1 MESPVSQFTAL
12 QITRGE
18 TNTKF
23 TFLILVCG
31 SLNSNFRQGG
41 SRWWREQHGAER
53 PGLCFWAPASVPRA
67 QRSPCR
73 SHHPAPAAAGTLYP
87 LLLAWLCLAGWLGAS
102 RGCQLPSEG
111 RPLSEGCHPKQAEIT
126 VYTEVLALYQDGHGS
141 YRLPWQYAG
150 LLHGAQVRQSGAAC
164 SRLKL
169 TGQIGRAHV

>member
-1 MESPVSQFTAL
+1 MEQSA
-12 QITRGE
+12 
-18 TNTKF
+18 
-23 TFLILVCG
+23 
-31 SLNSNFRQGG
+31 QGCASG
-41 SRWWREQHGAER
+41 
-53 PGLCFWAPASVPRA
+53 APASVPRA

-73 SHHPAPAAAGTLYP
+73 SHHPAPAAAAAGTMHP

-141 YRLPWQYAG
+141 YRLPWQYVG
-150 LLHGAQVRQSGAAC
+150 LLHGAQVKQSGAAC

-169 TGQIGRAHV
+169 TGQGYFSCHSHTVVQEYSYFFFLRTDEEYNL